1 MLRLSARRRRW
12 AIRIGSVIV
21 LLLAVLPQVL
31 YLGNPAADSN
41 SSSAQT
47 ASSHQAHQ
55 DETAAQHAN
64 HCHIGPK
71 SCAGA
76 EGAVVAPGAS
86 VVSALPSGGMYRIL
100 ENEPVRTGYTLWQR
114 PENPPRPA

>member
-12 AIRIGSVIV
+12 AIRLGSVFV

-31 YLGNPAADSN
+31 YLGNPAAADDT
-41 SSSAQT
+41 SSQA
-47 ASSHQAHQ
+47 ASDHHAHH
-55 DETAAQHAN
+55 DETAAQHEN

-76 EGAVVAPGAS
+76 AGAVVAPGSSMISATPQDGLSYALESES
-86 VVSALPSGGMYRIL
+86 VHGSYS
-100 ENEPVRTGYTLWQR
+100 LWQR
-114 PENPPRPA
+114 PEKPPRSV